1 MKKFAVISAASL
13 FFLFGMLIGTS
24 FGDEVTLFGPNQY
37 VRLGGAPDVYTNSFT
52 GIPGAG
58 KLIVKNGN
66 QIGDKRIEDAISGA
80 VVKVNGEVI
89 FGPSDFNQNIYY
101 LEADIDLLESNTLY
115 VELMSKPGSYIT
127 LEVTEDV
134 SLLNRPPVAD
144 SQNVTTD
151 EDAAVSFTLTG
162 SDPDDDPITFQVAS
176 GPSNGTISG
185 TLPHLIY
192 FPNANFNGS
201 DALSFLVNDG
211 KSRLRSVDGI
221 NYRCSH
227 KRPADGRK

>member
-37 VRLGGAPDVYTNSFT
+37 VRVGGDPDVYTNSFT
-52 GIPGAG
+52 GIPGTG

-134 SLLNRPPVAD
+134 TRRPSLSAPILIAFIREGLQPFPGRRQRPNPV
-144 SQNVTTD
+144 
-151 EDAAVSFTLTG
+151 
-162 SDPDDDPITFQVAS
+162 
-176 GPSNGTISG
+176 PSNQM
-185 TLPHLIY
+185 
-192 FPNANFNGS
+192 
-201 DALSFLVNDG
+201 
-211 KSRLRSVDGI
+211 SVM
-221 NYRCSH
+221 
-227 KRPADGRK
+227 